1 MPQRIRPSRCLLVV
15 ALVAAGCA
23 PLPYALDFAQDK
35 IVGIDVALES
45 DVAFVDAPGAMRSR
59 ITLARHFVRARE
71 VHEVSAAIGTV
82 LASTNLANLRL
93 LPTGTRV
100 ETTRSGATSTALIL
114 DPSQDLR
121 RFEERV
127 VAALQI
133 FRSNPL
139 DAEQYVATPDG
150 SRMSDATIDSIEGFL
165 AEESGV
171 NYRPFLLV
179 APSQADAA
187 KRLTNQPAS
196 SVMVRATGVSIY
208 QIGAQGSADR
218 HLWSWTGE
226 PGAR

>member
-1 MPQRIRPSRCLLVV
+1 MLQRIRPTHSLLVL
-15 ALVAAGCA
+15 ALIAAGCA

-59 ITLARHFVRARE
+59 VTLARHFVRGRE

-82 LASTNLANLRL
+82 MGSTNLANLKL
-93 LPTGTRV
+93 TPTGTRV
-100 ETTRSGATSTALIL
+100 TTMRNGASSTALIL

-127 VAALQI
+127 LAALQI
-133 FRSNPL
+133 FRSNPI
-139 DAEQYVATPDG
+139 DAREYVLTPDG
-150 SRMSDATIDSIEGFL
+150 SRMNEDTIDAIEGYL

-179 APSQADAA
+179 EPSQADAA
-187 KRLTNQPAS
+187 KRLTNRPAS
-196 SVMVRATGVSIY
+196 GVSVRPVGVSIY
-208 QIGAQGSADR
+208 QLGAQGSMDR
-218 HLWSWTGE
+218 LLWTWTGE
-226 PGAR
+226 AGAR